1 MSPGVGFL
9 RQQNQAYCVARIH
22 SIELFNHTK
31 KNSQRVGVM
40 IADQLKVSDS
50 KRHPS
55 DAIRHRDRTEQKIGC
70 SEKTILPKIK
80 LIFR

>member
-1 MSPGVGFL
+1 
-9 RQQNQAYCVARIH
+9 
-22 SIELFNHTK
+22 
-31 KNSQRVGVM
+31 M